1 MAAAFVPLCA
11 LQGATE
17 SNNMVIKGV
26 PSFYRKRKGNHI
38 ITTEIVRALGC
49 PAMCFAP
56 QAAARVAWLTTHAL
70 DHSSQEHKC
79 VLDSC
84 RWMSQQTERDETGA
98 ERESYR
104 VTYLPVRS
112 NGLVDLKE
120 LEDVMT

>member
-1 MAAAFVPLCA
+1 MAAAFFPRCA

-56 QAAARVAWLTTHAL
+56 KLQRGLHGSHHMPLTTRH
-70 DHSSQEHKC
+70 
-79 VLDSC
+79 
-84 RWMSQQTERDETGA
+84 
-98 ERESYR
+98 
-104 VTYLPVRS
+104 RS
-112 NGLVDLKE
+112 TSACWTRAGG
-120 LEDVMT
+120 